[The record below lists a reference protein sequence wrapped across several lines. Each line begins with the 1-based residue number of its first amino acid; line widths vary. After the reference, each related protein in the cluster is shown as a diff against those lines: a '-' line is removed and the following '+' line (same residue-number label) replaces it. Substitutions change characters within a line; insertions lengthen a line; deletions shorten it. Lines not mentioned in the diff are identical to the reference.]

1 MDAEC
6 HSQFNKESKT
16 LKNRNGKE
24 YSFERV
30 DDNTYKF
37 IMAEEDAMYMRVG
50 GREGQ
55 DQIDMND
62 LGYFD
67 PEGGPFISID
77 SLVED
82 KRVSRIRRTE
92 EGIMVDVEG

>member
-1 MDAEC
+1 M
-6 HSQFNKESKT
+6 
-16 LKNRNGKE
+16 KNRYGKE

-37 IMAEEDAMYMRVG
+37 IMAEEDAMYMRIG

-67 PEGGPFISID
+67 PSGGPFISID
-77 SLVED
+77 SIIEY
-82 KRVSRIRRTE
+82 KRVSRIRSTE
-92 EGIMVDVEG
+92 EGIFVDVEG

>member
-1 MDAEC
+1 M
-6 HSQFNKESKT
+6 
-16 LKNRNGKE
+16 KNRDGKE

-67 PEGGPFISID
+67 PSGGPFISID
-77 SLVED
+77 SIIEY
-82 KRVSRIRRTE
+82 KRVSRIRKTE
-92 EGIMVDVEG
+92 EGILMDVEG

>member
-1 MDAEC
+1 M
-6 HSQFNKESKT
+6 
-16 LKNRNGKE
+16 KNRYGKE

-37 IMAEEDAMYMRVG
+37 IMAEEDTMYMSVG

-67 PEGGPFISID
+67 PSGGPFISID
-77 SLVED
+77 SIIEY
-82 KRVSRIRRTE
+82 KRVSRIRSTE
-92 EGIMVDVEG
+92 EGIFVDVEG

>member
-1 MDAEC
+1 MRSVLYRLIERD
-6 HSQFNKESKT
+6 SKM
-16 LKNRNGKE
+16 KNRDGKE
-24 YSFERV
+24 YSLERV

-37 IMAEEDAMYMRVG
+37 IMAEEDTMYMRVG

-77 SLVED
+77 SLVEE
-82 KRVSRIRRTE
+82 KHVSRIRKTE
-92 EGIMVDVEG
+92 EGIFVDIEG

>member
-1 MDAEC
+1 MW
-6 HSQFNKESKT
+6 SVLYSIESNT
-16 LKNRNGKE
+16 MKNRDGKE

-67 PEGGPFISID
+67 PSGGPFISID
-77 SLVED
+77 SIIEY
-82 KRVSRIRRTE
+82 KRVSRIRKTE
-92 EGIMVDVEG
+92 EGILMDVEG

>member
-1 MDAEC
+1 M
-6 HSQFNKESKT
+6 
-16 LKNRNGKE
+16 KNRYGKE

-67 PEGGPFISID
+67 PSGGPFISID
-77 SLVED
+77 SIIEY
-82 KRVSRIRRTE
+82 KRVSRIRSTE
-92 EGIMVDVEG
+92 EGIFVDVEG

>member
-1 MDAEC
+1 M
-6 HSQFNKESKT
+6 
-16 LKNRNGKE
+16 KNRYGKE

-37 IMAEEDAMYMRVG
+37 IMAEEDAMYMSVG

-67 PEGGPFISID
+67 PSGGPFIGINTII
-77 SLVED
+77 EY
-82 KRVSRIRRTE
+82 KRVSRIRSTE
-92 EGIMVDVEG
+92 EGIFVDVEG

>member
-1 MDAEC
+1 M
-6 HSQFNKESKT
+6 
-16 LKNRNGKE
+16 KNRYGKE

-55 DQIDMND
+55 DQINMND

-67 PEGGPFISID
+67 PPGGPFIGINTII
-77 SLVED
+77 EY
-82 KRVSRIRRTE
+82 KRVSRIRSTE
-92 EGIMVDVEG
+92 EGIFVDVEG

>member
-1 MDAEC
+1 M
-6 HSQFNKESKT
+6 
-16 LKNRNGKE
+16 KNRYGKE

-37 IMAEEDAMYMRVG
+37 IMAEEDAMYMSVG

-67 PEGGPFISID
+67 PSGGPFISID
-77 SLVED
+77 SIIEY
-82 KRVSRIRRTE
+82 KRVSRIRSTE
-92 EGIMVDVEG
+92 EGIFVDVEG

>member
-1 MDAEC
+1 M
-6 HSQFNKESKT
+6 
-16 LKNRNGKE
+16 KNRYGKE

-67 PEGGPFISID
+67 PEGGPFIGINTII
-77 SLVED
+77 EY
-82 KRVSRIRRTE
+82 KRVSRIRSTE
-92 EGIMVDVEG
+92 EGIFVDVEG